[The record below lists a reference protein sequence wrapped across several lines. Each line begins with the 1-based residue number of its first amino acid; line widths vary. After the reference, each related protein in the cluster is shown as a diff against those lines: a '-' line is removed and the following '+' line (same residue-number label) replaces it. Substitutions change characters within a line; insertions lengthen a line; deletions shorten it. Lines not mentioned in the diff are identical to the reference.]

1 MKRRYLL
8 LLLFCT
14 LFSFAG
20 QVLATNYKCYF
31 KSSQTIILPNFW
43 TANQLISPIG
53 GTSGA
58 VGLGVTETTAALFP
72 GGQGSEITCDP
83 SPQSNNAVTYTA
95 PDAGMMDS
103 HILSDSGNG
112 QGLLKTNVPG
122 IVYTMQIRCTND
134 CAGGNQLYLNMPTQP
149 GASVTSDEYV
159 GGGYKNS
166 EPNWDVFFSLY
177 QTPDY
182 RPQTGQTN
190 VMAIPGTIGILKMG
204 DSTANIIR
212 INVTTGSVLFKL
224 NEPTCLTY
232 SINNSNMRDH
242 YDVNFGDFF
251 VSDFDKTSGYTA
263 ERRFTLDLYN
273 CSMNSISIT
282 VNGAHTADGN
292 TLINQ
297 SGTAEGVGVDLA
309 AQLVNSWEA
318 IKVDGS
324 ASVGANFSGNDG
336 WYQPYYQIPF
346 SGKLKKIGE
355 IKAGSF
361 SSTATFTISYN

>member
-1 MKRRYLL
+1 
-8 LLLFCT
+8 
-14 LFSFAG
+14 
-20 QVLATNYKCYF
+20 
-31 KSSQTIILPNFW
+31 
-43 TANQLISPIG
+43 
-53 GTSGA
+53 
-58 VGLGVTETTAALFP
+58 
-72 GGQGSEITCDP
+72 
-83 SPQSNNAVTYTA
+83 
-95 PDAGMMDS
+95 
-103 HILSDSGNG
+103 
-112 QGLLKTNVPG
+112 
-122 IVYTMQIRCTND
+122 
-134 CAGGNQLYLNMPTQP
+134 MPTQP

-182 RPQTGQTN
+182 RPRTGQTN
-190 VMAIPGTIGILKMG
+190 VMAMPGTIGILKMG
-204 DSTANIIR
+204 DSTANTIR

-224 NEPTCLTY
+224 NEPTCLIY

-273 CSMNSISIT
+273 CSMNGVSIT
-282 VNGAHTADGN
+282 VNGVHTADGN
-292 TLINQ
+292 TLI
-297 SGTAEGVGVDLA
+297 SKA
-309 AQLVNSWEA
+309 AQQRALVSISPHSLSIA
-318 IKVDGS
+318 GKPSKLMAVRQLAQI
-324 ASVGANFSGNDG
+324 SVGMTVGIN
-336 WYQPYYQIPF
+336 YYQIPF

>member
-14 LFSFAG
+14 LFPFAG
-20 QVLATNYKCYF
+20 QVLAYNCNFITNK
-31 KSSQTIILPNFW
+31 TITLPNFW
-43 TANQLISPIG
+43 TTNELISPVG
-53 GTSGA
+53 GINEAVMINSG
-58 VGLGVTETTAALFP
+58 LSTTAKLFTGTEIDCNTNLP
-72 GGQGSEITCDP
+72 GQND
-83 SPQSNNAVTYTA
+83 NAVKLTA
-95 PDAGMMDS
+95 PDAGMMDRY
-103 HILSDSGNG
+103 IAPGGNES
-112 QGLLKTNVPG
+112 GLLKTNVPG
-122 IVYTMQIRCTND
+122 IVYAYTIRCAND
-134 CAGGNQLYLNMPTQP
+134 CAGGKGLYLNLPTQP
-149 GASVTSDEYV
+149 GASVTSNQYV
-159 GGGYKNS
+159 GGGYENS

-182 RPQTGQTN
+182 RPHTGQTQ
-190 VMAIPGTIGILKMG
+190 VRAIPGTIGTLVMG
-204 DSTANIIR
+204 TKTSNTITM
-212 INVTTGSVLFKL
+212 NVTESSVLFTL

-232 SINNSNMRDH
+232 TINNSNMRDH
-242 YDVNFGDFF
+242 YDVDFGDFF

-282 VNGAHTADGN
+282 VNGVHTADGN